1 MKTENKE
8 KQKCN
13 PVRQRAKQFERK
25 LNTKEGEVR
34 EKKTEEGKEKV
45 YFSNKTKEKNQTK
58 KKSEKKPTY
67 KSRTET
73 WQCEKNTFT
82 LCIKI
87 QQEKKTAKVY
97 D

>member
-34 EKKTEEGKEKV
+34 EKKKQKKEKRKYILV
-45 YFSNKTKEKNQTK
+45 TKQRKKIKQ

-87 QQEKKTAKVY
+87 
-97 D
+97 

>member
-34 EKKTEEGKEKV
+34 EKKKQKKEKRKYILV
-45 YFSNKTKEKNQTK
+45 TKQRKKIKQKKAKKNQPLK
-58 KKSEKKPTY
+58 VERKPGSAR
-67 KSRTET
+67 KILS
-73 WQCEKNTFT
+73 
-82 LCIKI
+82 LC
-87 QQEKKTAKVY
+87 V
-97 D
+97 

>member
-34 EKKTEEGKEKV
+34 EKKYRRRKRESI
-45 YFSNKTKEKNQTK
+45 FQ
-58 KKSEKKPTY
+58 
-67 KSRTET
+67 
-73 WQCEKNTFT
+73 
-82 LCIKI
+82 
-87 QQEKKTAKVY
+87 
-97 D
+97 

>member
-25 LNTKEGEVR
+25 LKTKEGEVR
-34 EKKTEEGKEKV
+34 EKQKNTEEGKEKV
-45 YFSNKTKEKNQTK
+45 YFSNKTKK
-58 KKSEKKPTY
+58 KKIKQKKKAKKKPTY

-73 WQCEKNTFT
+73 WQCEKHTFT

-87 QQEKKTAKVY
+87 
-97 D
+97 